1 MILKE
6 TSLVTFGTART
17 ATRCHEKR
25 LEGVDDV
32 SPAQTVPHANQTAK
46 GQGAGGSQRA
56 DYARTPWATR
66 TELGEGHPESRA
78 SEPTRQAADP
88 YNHSPEKT

>member
-17 ATRCHEKR
+17 VTRCHEKR

-32 SPAQTVPHANQTAK
+32 SPAQTVPHANQTANLGDLR
-46 GQGAGGSQRA
+46 GQTTHELPGPPEQNWGRGTQNHGPPSRQDRQLTPITTVQRK
-56 DYARTPWATR
+56 R
-66 TELGEGHPESRA
+66 
-78 SEPTRQAADP
+78 
-88 YNHSPEKT
+88 K